1 MNENIEQILKL
12 NLTDEQKE
20 ALLGQLADEII
31 EKNQVEK
38 ASFESKREELIEK
51 ERQKAEETRKRLV
64 EYEEKS
70 FKEEN
75 QRKRN
80 EELEEKIK
88 ALSEITNSRG
98 EKIYSDLSGLSGYE
112 IDNLYNIFIEKD
124 KEKNESKQADL
135 NNEEKENVEK
145 ASLDDEKIRELTLEE
160 ANKVLGLSNR
170 IGPLTEEEQN
180 FIYSLI
186 LETGAQNQDELV
198 NNAKSLVGISE
209 KSDNSIGNNDNYRDL
224 TLEEAQKLVEY
235 DEKLVNHTITE
246 EEKMELKPIID
257 DLMRKTGIG
266 DIPSLFDRAY
276 EIVDGN
282 VKIEDSTEKQ
292 AKFLK
297 KSDVNELNDQE
308 KVFIRNKLGLDEN
321 AEITNENL
329 STAQAGLIADNKKD
343 EGRKPVKKIG
353 EANKNLKTKIKEKFS
368 GKTKGIAKIVGAV
381 VLVGAAIVAGGIAI
395 PELAA
400 LAAGGLGVSAYQN
413 FNKGK
418 KL

>member
-124 KEKNESKQADL
+124 KEKNESKQVDL

>member
-51 ERQKAEETRKRLV
+51 ERQKAEATRKRLV

-124 KEKNESKQADL
+124 KEKNESKQANL

-266 DIPSLFDRAY
+266 DIQSLFDRAY

-292 AKFLK
+292 AKFLN

>member
-292 AKFLK
+292 AKFLN

>member
-51 ERQKAEETRKRLV
+51 ERQKAEATRKRLV

-246 EEKMELKPIID
+246 EGKMELKPIID

-292 AKFLK
+292 AKFLN

>member
-51 ERQKAEETRKRLV
+51 ERQKAEATRKRLV

-246 EEKMELKPIID
+246 EEKMELNPIID

>member
-124 KEKNESKQADL
+124 KEKNESKQANL

>member
-51 ERQKAEETRKRLV
+51 ERQKAEATRKRLV

>member
-1 MNENIEQILKL
+1 MNETIEQILKL

-51 ERQKAEETRKRLV
+51 ERQKAEATRKRLV

-124 KEKNESKQADL
+124 KEKNESKQANL

-266 DIPSLFDRAY
+266 DIQSLFDRAY

>member
-124 KEKNESKQADL
+124 KEKNESKQVDL

-246 EEKMELKPIID
+246 EEKMELNPIID

>member
-124 KEKNESKQADL
+124 KEKNESKQVDL

-246 EEKMELKPIID
+246 EGKMELKPIID

-292 AKFLK
+292 AKFLN

-400 LAAGGLGVSAYQN
+400 LVAGGLGVSAYQN

>member
-80 EELEEKIK
+80 EELEETIK

-124 KEKNESKQADL
+124 KEKNESKQVDL